1 MNIMGRKRR
10 RKRSGSD
17 EQTLTKESITDVIWN
32 SDSEFQDI
40 FKGWFQ
46 HQRSSFIQKLYI

>member
-10 RKRSGSD
+10 RKRSDSD
-17 EQTLTKESITDVIWN
+17 EHTLTKESITDVIWD

-46 HQRSSFIQKLYI
+46 HQR